1 MKIKKIIS
9 VLAATSILGTSIV
22 TPLNIISTEAFASV
36 TTQSVGANP
45 NLLNLNFDKA
55 TETTSF
61 KLKNW
66 ITGTATNNIKAN
78 TPTFT
83 QSGNKYSTSDGK
95 TIQVNS
101 PTEIALVN
109 TSGKYFMVGQ
119 YINTEIGKEYTISSK
134 YTNPNP
140 NATSNYFWMGVQSSA
155 DVINDSKFTAASGT
169 AEHTFTAT
177 ESQTLVFIQQVVTTT
192 GAKTLT
198 LSDFSTAKSNYQMAK
213 EGVSAMFE
221 TDGKVKT
228 TVDQAWIDEV
238 QGQINLVT
246 DATKKQALQT
256 ELNKAK
262 QKVADDITKSNNAKT
277 AVDALFVNNT
287 SSSDSIKDTTT
298 QAAIDNAKNL
308 VSQVTDPVVKL
319 ALENDIAEAQNL
331 LDAKNAAIQ
340 AEKDR
345 QDAASK
351 AVKELFTNDDTS
363 SNSIKNLTDQ
373 TAIDAAKALVDKVT
387 DPTVKTALEQDI
399 TKAQNL
405 LDAKNAAIQAEKD
418 RQDAASKAVKELFT
432 NDDTSSNSIK
442 NLTDQ
447 TAIDAAK
454 ALVDKVTDPTVKT
467 ALQQDITK
475 AQNLLDA
482 KNAAIQAEK
491 DRQDAA
497 SKAVKELFTNDD
509 TSSNSIK
516 NLTDQTAIDAAKAL
530 VDKVT
535 DPTVKTAL
543 EQDITK
549 AQNLL
554 DAKNAA
560 IQAEKDRQDAAS
572 KAVKELF
579 TNDDTSSNSIKNLT
593 DQTAIDAAKALVDK
607 VTDPTVKAALQQDI
621 TKAQNLLDA
630 KNAAIQAEKDRQ
642 DAASKAVK
650 ELFTNDDTSSDTI
663 KNTTSQSTIDD
674 AKSLVNTVTDPTV
687 KATLEQDIAKA
698 QSILDAQNAALQAE
712 STVKAL
718 FNNDDTKGTIKNT
731 TDQAAID
738 AAQQLVN
745 SVIDPAKK
753 SELQQAVNKAQR
765 QLALGEVT
773 IDTYTIGGNYITG
786 TTKTGVTKVGIY
798 VDGKLIRT
806 AAASNGTYQI
816 YASTAPELQVTGQ
829 AFEVAPI
836 ATDGTIGLKSN
847 SVVSAKVA
855 PKKIAK
861 PMIDDYF
868 KGTSYITGTVS
879 SEAKKI
885 ALYIDGQF
893 VRYGAVTGDTFKIYA
908 SDVALMKTEGQTFEV
923 VAVDNLG
930 NEGERASSDV
940 KSKTVKGNVLP
951 NETTTLSTYN
961 TGTVTGDVHMIALYV
976 DGKFVRYG
984 AVTGTDYKVYI
995 YDVPALRIA
1004 GTTFEVKALDTAG
1017 NILYTST
1024 QIVQ

>member
-1 MKIKKIIS
+1 
-9 VLAATSILGTSIV
+9 
-22 TPLNIISTEAFASV
+22 
-36 TTQSVGANP
+36 
-45 NLLNLNFDKA
+45 
-55 TETTSF
+55 
-61 KLKNW
+61 
-66 ITGTATNNIKAN
+66 
-78 TPTFT
+78 
-83 QSGNKYSTSDGK
+83 
-95 TIQVNS
+95 
-101 PTEIALVN
+101 
-109 TSGKYFMVGQ
+109 
-119 YINTEIGKEYTISSK
+119 
-134 YTNPNP
+134 
-140 NATSNYFWMGVQSSA
+140 
-155 DVINDSKFTAASGT
+155 
-169 AEHTFTAT
+169 
-177 ESQTLVFIQQVVTTT
+177 
-192 GAKTLT
+192 
-198 LSDFSTAKSNYQMAK
+198 
-213 EGVSAMFE
+213 
-221 TDGKVKT
+221 
-228 TVDQAWIDEV
+228 
-238 QGQINLVT
+238 
-246 DATKKQALQT
+246 
-256 ELNKAK
+256 
-262 QKVADDITKSNNAKT
+262 
-277 AVDALFVNNT
+277 
-287 SSSDSIKDTTT
+287 
-298 QAAIDNAKNL
+298 
-308 VSQVTDPVVKL
+308 
-319 ALENDIAEAQNL
+319 
-331 LDAKNAAIQ
+331 
-340 AEKDR
+340 
-345 QDAASK
+345 
-351 AVKELFTNDDTS
+351 
-363 SNSIKNLTDQ
+363 TDQ

-387 DPTVKTALEQDI
+387 DPTVKTALE
-399 TKAQNL
+399 
-405 LDAKNAAIQAEKD
+405 
-418 RQDAASKAVKELFT
+418 
-432 NDDTSSNSIK
+432 
-442 NLTDQ
+442 
-447 TAIDAAK
+447 
-454 ALVDKVTDPTVKT
+454 
-467 ALQQDITK
+467 QDITK